1 MIETAEQLEAYA
13 RRCRAKDLVEGPK
26 GAEGAEAAA
35 RHWRQAAERAEA
47 LERRARDLAR
57 ANGEIWDNL
66 PRESRQFYTAR
77 AVAAR

>member
-1 MIETAEQLEAYA
+1 MIERAERLEAYA
-13 RRCRAKDLVEGPK
+13 RQRRAEGLVQGPK

-35 RHWRQAAERAEA
+35 RHWREAVERAEA

-66 PRESRQFYTAR
+66 PRQSRQFYVAR
-77 AVAAR
+77 AVAAL